1 MFQSATLKLTVWYAS
16 ILIAISLLF
25 SIIIYSIAS
34 NEVGNR
40 IGNLQRNSPSTY
52 YGSKIYYDDFRN
64 VQIREAET
72 NLIISLVVTN
82 ICIWIA
88 GSVGSYYLARRTL
101 QPIQNAHE
109 AQSRFTSD
117 ASHELRTPLASMK
130 IELEVALRDT
140 DLSKQEMRE
149 LLHSNLEEVN
159 KLSTLSQT
167 LLQLSRLD
175 HDKIAVEKVP
185 IHELTKTAVE
195 RFNKVSSRI
204 TLDKTYNSL
213 NARANKSNVEQLLA
227 ILLDNALKYSPEGS
241 TIHVKLVKQKNMVG
255 FEVTNGG
262 SGIPATVLPHI
273 FDRFY
278 QADSSRT
285 SGERKGFGLGLALA
299 KKLVELHSGDLT
311 VTSAPDQDTTFCVL
325 LPIFSKNQVNNK

>member
-16 ILIAISLLF
+16 ILVAISLLF
-25 SIIIYSIAS
+25 SVIIYSIAS

-40 IGNLQRNSPSTY
+40 IGNLQRNSPAIYFQSNY
-52 YGSKIYYDDFRN
+52 YADIRN
-64 VQIREAET
+64 AQVREAET
-72 NLIISLVVTN
+72 NLIISLIVTN
-82 ICIWIA
+82 ICIWVA

-101 QPIQNAHE
+101 RPIQTAHE

-130 IELEVALRDT
+130 IELEVALRDPN
-140 DLSKQEMRE
+140 LSKKEMSE

-175 HDKIAVEKVP
+175 HDKIPVEKVAL
-185 IHELTKTAVE
+185 HELTKNSVE
-195 RFNKVSSRI
+195 RFNKVAARI
-204 TLDKTYNSL
+204 TLDKTYSSL
-213 NARANKSNVEQLLA
+213 YVRANKSSVDQLLA
-227 ILLDNALKYSPEGS
+227 ILIDNAIKYSPDDS
-241 TIHVKLVKQKNMVG
+241 TIHIQLLKQKNMAG
-255 FEVTNGG
+255 FEVTNSGA
-262 SGIPATVLPHI
+262 GIPANVLPHI

-299 KKLVELHSGDLT
+299 KKLVELHGGELT
-311 VTSAPDQDTTFCVL
+311 VSSAPKQDTTFRVL
-325 LPIFSKNQVNNK
+325 LPIFSKKQVNNQ